1 MKKTKMINSE
11 LSFVISQM
19 GHTNSL
25 TIGDCGL
32 PIPNETKRIDLAL
45 THNVPTFIQT
55 LDVVLEELCVEEAA
69 VTGDYGLALQ
79 AIIASEIKEK
89 NPQVYEAIKKRI
101 ANLIEVSHEEF
112 KVLTKDSKA
121 VVRTGEYSPYANI
134 ILKSGV
140 VF

>member
-11 LSFVISQM
+11 LSYAISQM
-19 GHTNSL
+19 GHTDSL

-32 PIPNETKRIDLAL
+32 PISSEVKRIDLAL

-55 LDVVLEELCVEEAA
+55 LDVILGELCVEEA
-69 VTGDYGLALQ
+69 
-79 AIIASEIKEK
+79 IIAYEIKEK
-89 NPQVYEAIKKRI
+89 NPEVYEAIKKRI
-101 ANLIEVSHEEF
+101 SALQEVSHEEF
-112 KVLTKDSKA
+112 KILTNDSKA
-121 VVRTGEYSPYANI
+121 VVRTGECSPYANI

>member
-11 LSFVISQM
+11 LSYVVSQM
-19 GHTNSL
+19 GHTDSL

-32 PIPNETKRIDLAL
+32 PIPSETKRIDLAL
-45 THNVPTFIQT
+45 THNIPTFIQT
-55 LDVVLEELCVEEAA
+55 LDVILEELCIEE
-69 VTGDYGLALQ
+69 

-89 NPQVYEAIKKRI
+89 NPEIYAEIEKRI
-101 ANLIEVSHEEF
+101 PTLQEVSHEEF
-112 KVLTKDSKA
+112 KVLTKYSKA
-121 VVRTGEYSPYANI
+121 VVRTGECSPYANI

>member
-11 LSFVISQM
+11 LSYTISKM
-19 GHTNSL
+19 GHTDSL

-32 PIPNETKRIDLAL
+32 PIPDEVKRIDLAL

-55 LDVVLEELCVEEAA
+55 LDVVLEELCVEE
-69 VTGDYGLALQ
+69 VV
-79 AIIASEIKEK
+79 IAEEIVDK
-89 NPQVYEAIKKRI
+89 NPEVYEAIKKRVS
-101 ANLIEVSHEEF
+101 NLQEVSHEEF

-121 VVRTGEYSPYANI
+121 VVRTGECSPYANI